1 MRIKSRLNALWAT
14 VAVLTLACCSSA
26 VVAVHAEDSA
36 NGAKCRVAELQ
47 KQLDEQ
53 KKLLEE
59 QKKSLEDFR
68 RQLAE
73 MSKKK

>member
-14 VAVLTLACCSSA
+14 VAVLTLACGSSA

-47 KQLDEQ
+47 KQLEEQ

-59 QKKSLEDFR
+59 QKKLLDEFRKKLE
-68 RQLAE
+68 E